1 MERIVRARPAFF
13 AFNLRVDWFHWS
25 RSGFR
30 GEPETK
36 APMKEK
42 TDLETPGQERKK
54 RPPLKEELSRFLGT
68 FPDKV
73 LFLTLTG
80 LWFLLFHLFGN
91 STFGYTDTS
100 SLFGWLNY
108 DYGMKAGDEHG
119 YLVPFAFLALIW
131 YEKSS

>member
-1 MERIVRARPAFF
+1 
-13 AFNLRVDWFHWS
+13 
-25 RSGFR
+25 
-30 GEPETK
+30 
-36 APMKEK
+36 MKEK
-42 TDLETPGQERKK
+42 TDLETPGRKRKK
-54 RPPLKEELSRFLGT
+54 RPPFKEELTRFLET

-91 STFGYTDTS
+91 STFGYTDTH

-131 YEKSS
+131 YEKKRFMEVKKEQWWPAVILVLISIGIH